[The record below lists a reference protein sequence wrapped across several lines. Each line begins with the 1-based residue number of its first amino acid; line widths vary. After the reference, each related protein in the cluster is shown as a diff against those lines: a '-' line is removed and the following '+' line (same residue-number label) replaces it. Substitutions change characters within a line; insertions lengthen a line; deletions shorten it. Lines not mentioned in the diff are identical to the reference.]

1 MAPPVV
7 GRTLGVGGEMAE
19 EETDVRAGWVVGRCR
34 RKRGR
39 NNDAGVGPAGG
50 RNLVAIDGD
59 ATVDRS
65 VEVGTRDGDVE
76 SRGGLG
82 LGWGWKML
90 KKS

>member
-1 MAPPVV
+1 M
-7 GRTLGVGGEMAE
+7 TE
-19 EETDVRAGWVVGRCR
+19 EETDVRAGCRCR
-34 RKRGR
+34 RNRGR
-39 NNDAGVGPAGG
+39 NNDAGVGPAG

-59 ATVDRS
+59 ATVGRS

-82 LGWGWKML
+82 LGWGWKMW